1 MNAQKIQ
8 NNTQVGVQGN
18 GFGGG
23 EIGTKLD
30 VKKKD
35 KQMNKFILKFKEQ
48 QLEDDFNNSQAKQ
61 LSRYSYITFII
72 AVIPLLFTFFLLP
85 FYQRKGGMPDKIYVY
100 YIIPIVVFIA
110 NIVIQKKYPN
120 LFDYTHSTIVL
131 ILHLLICWQ
140 MVDSDITTF
149 NSFSEFYKGFIFA
162 NVYIFLYISAKY
174 TTKIILILVVN
185 VSAIFIFPH
194 HSNIWIL
201 IIAQSFLMLML
212 LVKFYNEDLMK
223 RHLFMQTRKQN
234 LWDSII
240 EEFLPINLIVVKYN
254 KTTQRLELT
263 QTNKCA
269 SRKLRIIND
278 DDLQHFLDRTIIET
292 NENTTTSFM
301 NNNIQSFTNNNLLME
316 GNNGGKNGSKTGN
329 APFQRQA
336 TQFPKGG
343 QIDLSK
349 SLNLAFTLNQNGTTK
364 NAHSDKFTLKKLL
377 KNKLVKQLDQKNQNA
392 QQQQEQERTRK
403 QSQADGF
410 NGDTNLTNNPKLTN
424 NTFENLEHYSANLV
438 TDKGNSNK
446 LTIKVFTFCLVDNYA
461 VMTIESESFKSKF
474 RKQQKKNEFHQTF
487 YKEIMQRFEK
497 NCKKLVVQ
505 LQSQLKSMQ
514 QKKNSLA
521 SKLKQS
527 LQIGYEMLI
536 LNKNVSDFMMQ
547 QEILQKKHQTA
558 KKNNKFF
565 QSSNKQGLNSQN
577 KVAFSSNSLFSFKKH
592 ILDVCKFNPGKELFG
607 WLSIFQS
614 QLEEKKLLIFHEI
627 DESLKDIINDKNK
640 FNQIIFNLLDN
651 AIKFTPLN
659 GKIAVIIKKN
669 LTSSYVLDI
678 HIINQLEKDLDTF
691 ALTRDLEQTLQESN
705 QNGVQNNQNGDDDYY
720 NVLKKIKL
728 GIPVS
733 RNLIQQIGPNNQ
745 LHYKFKNNQIILH
758 FQIFSDIRILK
769 DSHLDESYANFSKLK
784 SENAQ
789 NGKHDV
795 SQKRSSSLNQER
807 LQQIQKRNRFSAQ
820 ISSPAN
826 IRESKSSNQYSSTSS
841 LTDLGVVGL
850 GRQTFFGE
858 RFNHQNSLTSLNS
871 QTQQPLLMKR
881 LNSNTYQSNQSP
893 DAQFYGK
900 THISSI
906 KNKTRSLSNPFQ
918 SQNGFHSNIANGFMH
933 DFLPLKNELMI
944 DIKNYPD
951 SQPLQ
956 TSKKLLQ
963 EISLMQQAQQQ
974 NQYQNSINC
983 NKQNL
988 ASTDRN
994 DKLKKHISIIQESI
1008 SENAVDN
1015 SNHNFFF
1022 QNQTANGFK
1031 GNNKLLQSQKNL
1043 LKETELEIIKSQQIA
1058 HSGNN
1063 QNNQS
1068 FQIISQQQLATS
1080 PSSINDPVF
1089 NIQII
1094 KKNIKLNLPEK
1105 HHVNGKRKNHSN
1117 ASLNFNGNQ
1126 GLLNVSNSKLIL
1138 SNQNNSKQKNNNI
1151 TGDQQ
1156 QDGNK
1161 GFLFFKDINNQLE
1174 QSQRVNEF
1182 QNSCQ
1187 NSVEILSYNQSRL
1200 QNPYLLEPQNG
1211 NNPKRFSI
1219 QSNNIQEYLEE
1230 NSTARKDQLPYIPK
1244 ISSQQEQ
1251 DNQLSFEGWQNV
1263 DEQHN
1268 DSFQKWM
1275 EISTLRKYNE
1285 IEFNTAF
1292 KPLQNNKILSN
1303 QQKYIIQSQAQNKQL
1318 KDDST
1323 NKLSSISNFNQQNID
1338 FKQ

>member
-1 MNAQKIQ
+1 
-8 NNTQVGVQGN
+8 
-18 GFGGG
+18 
-23 EIGTKLD
+23 
-30 VKKKD
+30 
-35 KQMNKFILKFKEQ
+35 MNKFILKFKEQ

-61 LSRYSYITFII
+61 LSRYSYTTFII

-85 FYQRKGGMPDKIYVY
+85 FYQRKGGMPAKIYVY
-100 YIIPIVVFIA
+100 YIIPIVVFLA
-110 NIVIQKKYPN
+110 NIVVQKKYPN

-185 VSAIFIFPH
+185 ISAIFIFPH

-201 IIAQSFLMLML
+201 IVAQSFLMLML

-269 SRKLRIIND
+269 SRKLRIVND

-301 NNNIQSFTNNNLLME
+301 NNNIQSPTNNNLLME
-316 GNNGGKNGSKTGN
+316 GNNGGKNGSKNGN

-377 KNKLVKQLDQKNQNA
+377 KNKLIKQLDQKNQNTQ

-424 NTFENLEHYSANLV
+424 NTFENLEHYSANLI
-438 TDKGNSNK
+438 TDKGNSKK

-487 YKEIMQRFEK
+487 HKEIMQRFEK

-527 LQIGYEMLI
+527 LQVGYEMLI

-547 QEILQKKHQTA
+547 QERSQKKHQAA
-558 KKNNKFF
+558 KKNNKS
-565 QSSNKQGLNSQN
+565 QSSNKLGLNPQS
-577 KVAFSSNSLFSFKKH
+577 KVAFSSNNLFSFKKH
-592 ILDVCKFNPGKELFG
+592 ILDVCEFNPGKELFG

-614 QLEEKKLLIFHEI
+614 KLEEKKLLIFHEI
-627 DESLKDIINDKNK
+627 DESLNEIINDKNK

-669 LTSSYVLDI
+669 LISSYVLDI
-678 HIINQLEKDLDTF
+678 HIINSLEKDLDTF

-705 QNGVQNNQNGDDDYY
+705 QNGAQNNLNGDDDYY

-733 RNLIQQIGPNNQ
+733 RNLIQQIGPNNE
-745 LHYKFKNNQIILH
+745 LNYKFKNNQIILH

-769 DSHLDESYANFSKLK
+769 DNHLDESYANFSKIK
-784 SENAQ
+784 SENTQ
-789 NGKHDV
+789 NGKHSV
-795 SQKRSSSLNQER
+795 PSKRSQSINSER
-807 LQQIQKRNRFSAQ
+807 LQHIQKRNNFFSQ
-820 ISSPAN
+820 KSSTTN
-826 IRESKSSNQYSSTSS
+826 IRESKSSNQYASTTS
-841 LTDLGVVGL
+841 LTDLGVIGL
-850 GRQTFFGE
+850 GKQISLGQKY
-858 RFNHQNSLTSLNS
+858 NHQNSLSSLNS
-871 QTQQPLLMKR
+871 QTQQPMLMKR
-881 LNSNTYQSNQSP
+881 LNSNNYQNNQSP
-893 DAQFYGK
+893 DAQFSGR
-900 THISSI
+900 TQLSSI
-906 KNKTRSLSNPFQ
+906 KNKTRSLTNPFQ
-918 SQNGFHSNIANGFMH
+918 SQNGFQNNVVNGFMY
-933 DFLPLKNELMI
+933 DFLPSINELMI
-944 DIKNYPD
+944 DIKNSPD
-951 SQPLQ
+951 PQPLQ

-963 EISLMQQAQQQ
+963 EITLMQQAQQQ
-974 NQYQNSINC
+974 NQYQNSLNF
-983 NKQNL
+983 NKQNF
-988 ASTDRN
+988 ASTERN
-994 DKLKKHISIIQESI
+994 DKLKNHISIIQESI
-1008 SENAVDN
+1008 SENAVEN

-1022 QNQTANGFK
+1022 NNQAANCFK
-1031 GNNKLLQSQKNL
+1031 GSNKLLQSQKNL

-1063 QNNQS
+1063 QNNLS
-1068 FQIISQQQLATS
+1068 FQFISQQQLATS
-1080 PSSINDPVF
+1080 PSSITDPVS
-1089 NIQII
+1089 NLQSMQ
-1094 KKNIKLNLPEK
+1094 KNNIKINSPERL
-1105 HHVNGKRKNHSN
+1105 HVNAEKSN
-1117 ASLNFNGNQ
+1117 ISMNFNGNQ
-1126 GLLNVSNSKLIL
+1126 SLLNASNSKLIL
-1138 SNQNNSKQKNNNI
+1138 SNKNNNKQVNI
-1151 TGDQQ
+1151 NFTGGTQQ
-1156 QDGNK
+1156 QDANK
-1161 GFLFFKDINNQLE
+1161 GQIFFKDINNQLE
-1174 QSQRVNEF
+1174 QSNIVNEF

-1187 NSVEILSYNQSRL
+1187 NSVEIFSYNQSKL
-1200 QNPYLLEPQNG
+1200 QNPYLLEAQNG

-1219 QSNNIQEYLEE
+1219 QSKNIQDYLEE
-1230 NSTARKDQLPYIPK
+1230 NSSARKDHLPYIPK

-1285 IEFNTAF
+1285 LEFNTAF
-1292 KPLQNNKILSN
+1292 KPLQNNKFNTN
-1303 QQKYIIQSQAQNKQL
+1303 QQKYLIQNQAQNKQL

-1323 NKLSSISNFNQQNID
+1323 NKLSSTSNINQQNID

>member
-1 MNAQKIQ
+1 MNAQKTQ

-18 GFGGG
+18 GIGGG

-30 VKKKD
+30 AKKKD

-85 FYQRKGGMPDKIYVY
+85 FYQRKGGMPAKIYVY
-100 YIIPIVVFIA
+100 YIIPIVVFIS
-110 NIVIQKKYPN
+110 NIVVQKKYPN

-140 MVDSDITTF
+140 MVDTDITTF

-185 VSAIFIFPH
+185 ISAIFIFPH

-301 NNNIQSFTNNNLLME
+301 NNNNNILSPTNNNILME
-316 GNNGGKNGSKTGN
+316 GKNGSKTGN
-329 APFQRQA
+329 PPFQRQA
-336 TQFPKGG
+336 TQLPKGG

-349 SLNLAFTLNQNGTTK
+349 SLNLGFTLNQNGTTK

-377 KNKLVKQLDQKNQNA
+377 KNKLVKQLDQKNQSA

-410 NGDTNLTNNPKLTN
+410 NGDTNLTNNPRLTN
-424 NTFENLEHYSANLV
+424 NTFENLEHYSANLI
-438 TDKGNSNK
+438 TDKGNSKK

-487 YKEIMQRFEK
+487 HKEIMQRFEK
-497 NCKKLVVQ
+497 NCKKIVVQ
-505 LQSQLKSMQ
+505 LQSQLKSMK

-527 LQIGYEMLI
+527 LQVGYEMLI

-547 QEILQKKHQTA
+547 QERSQKKHQA
-558 KKNNKFF
+558 GKKNNKFY
-565 QSSNKQGLNSQN
+565 SSNKLGLNSQN
-577 KVAFSSNSLFSFKKH
+577 KATFSSNNLFTFKKH
-592 ILDVCKFNPGKELFG
+592 VLDVCEFNPGKELFG

-614 QLEEKKLLIFHEI
+614 KLEEKKLLIFHEI
-627 DESLKDIINDKNK
+627 DESLNNIINDKNK

-669 LTSSYVLDI
+669 LISSYVLDI
-678 HIINQLEKDLDTF
+678 HIINSLEKDLDTF

-705 QNGVQNNQNGDDDYY
+705 QNSVQNNQNGDDDYY

-733 RNLIQQIGPNNQ
+733 RNLIQQIGPNNE
-745 LHYKFKNNQIILH
+745 LNYKFKNNQIILH

-769 DSHLDESYANFSKLK
+769 DNHLDESHANFSKTK
-784 SENAQ
+784 QENAQ
-789 NGKHDV
+789 NGEHNTSYKKNHSINSD
-795 SQKRSSSLNQER
+795 R
-807 LQQIQKRNRFSAQ
+807 LQQIQKRNNFCAQ
-820 ISSPAN
+820 KSSTAN
-826 IRESKSSNQYSSTSS
+826 IKESKSSSNQFVISSSF
-841 LTDLGVVGL
+841 TDFGVIGL
-850 GRQTFFGE
+850 GKQASLGQ
-858 RFNHQNSLTSLNS
+858 RFNHQNSLSSLNS
-871 QTQQPLLMKR
+871 QTQGPLIIKR
-881 LNSNTYQSNQSP
+881 LNSNNHQSNQSP
-893 DAQFYGK
+893 QISGR
-900 THISSI
+900 TQLSSI
-906 KNKTRSLSNPFQ
+906 KNKSRSLSNPFQ
-918 SQNGFHSNIANGFMH
+918 SQNGFQSNIVNGFMY
-933 DFLPLKNELMI
+933 DFLPSINELMI
-944 DIKNYPD
+944 DIKNSPD
-951 SQPLQ
+951 PQPLQ

-963 EISLMQQAQQQ
+963 EINMIQQAQQQ
-974 NQYQNSINC
+974 NQYPNQINF
-983 NKQNL
+983 NKQNF
-988 ASTDRN
+988 ASTERN
-994 DKLKKHISIIQESI
+994 DKLKNHISIIQESI
-1008 SENAVDN
+1008 SENAVEN

-1022 QNQTANGFK
+1022 QNQANGFK
-1031 GNNKLLQSQKNL
+1031 GGNKLLQSQKNL

-1063 QNNQS
+1063 QYNQS
-1068 FQIISQQQLATS
+1068 FQQISQQQLATS
-1080 PSSINDPVF
+1080 PSSLTDPVSNF
-1089 NIQII
+1089 QTIQ
-1094 KKNIKLNLPEK
+1094 KNIKLNSPEK
-1105 HHVNGKRKNHSN
+1105 HYVNGERINQSN
-1117 ASLNFNGNQ
+1117 VSLNFNANQ
-1126 GLLNVSNSKLIL
+1126 SLLNASNSKLIL
-1138 SNQNNSKQKNNNI
+1138 SNKNNNKQINGNI
-1151 TGDQQ
+1151 TGQQ
-1156 QDGNK
+1156 QDANK
-1161 GFLFFKDINNQLE
+1161 GNIFFKDINNQLE
-1174 QSQRVNEF
+1174 QSHLVNEL
-1182 QNSCQ
+1182 QNSYQ
-1187 NSVEILSYNQSRL
+1187 NSVEILSQIQSKV
-1200 QNPYLLEPQNG
+1200 QNPYLLEAQAGINPQ
-1211 NNPKRFSI
+1211 RHSI
-1219 QSNNIQEYLEE
+1219 QSKNIQDYLEE
-1230 NSTARKDQLPYIPK
+1230 NSSARKDHLPYIPK

-1285 IEFNTAF
+1285 LEFNTAF
-1292 KPLQNNKILSN
+1292 KPLQNNKILTN
-1303 QQKYIIQSQAQNKQL
+1303 QQKYIIQNQAQNKQF
-1318 KDDST
+1318 KDDTT
-1323 NKLSSISNFNQQNID
+1323 NKLNSISNINQQSIN